1 MAGIVK
7 TVIRIGVIGGLV
19 TGAAMVIAGPDRV
32 GALATQTKTRIIKVI
47 DDKIEDPIAMRAQLR
62 SLESQYPSRI
72 AEVRTHLSEV
82 EQQIAQSR
90 RDKAVAMRVVEL
102 ARRDLEELNDL
113 LARAGELRSEGT
125 YRVVNINFDDRTY
138 GFDEAHRRARDISE
152 TARNFSARADDYD
165 RDLASLRADEEQLR
179 SLLAKLETEQTDFQ
193 SQLAHLE
200 RQIDAVARKERM
212 VSMMSER
219 QKTLD
224 ELSRYNVASLDQFKG
239 TLARRHAEL
248 DSRLATLAGR
258 DRNTSYEDRARV
270 QIDRESS
277 STSNVERSRPSEREL
292 ETSVIEIGP
301 DRNAE
306 EAAPR
311 SAGSVASR
319 SRVTVN

>member
-19 TGAAMVIAGPDRV
+19 TGAAVVIAGPDRV
-32 GALATQTKTRIIKVI
+32 GALATQTKNKVIKVI
-47 DDKIEDPIAMRAQLR
+47 DDRIEDPVAMRAQLR

-72 AEVRTHLSEV
+72 AEVRTHLSDV
-82 EQQIAQSR
+82 EQQIAQTR
-90 RDKAVAMRVVEL
+90 RDKSVATRVVQL
-102 ARRDLEELNDL
+102 ARQDLEELNEL
-113 LARAGELRSEGT
+113 IARADVLRAEGT

-138 GFDEAHRRARDISE
+138 GFDEAYRRARDISE

-179 SLLAKLETEQTDFQ
+179 SLLAKLESEQAEFQ
-193 SQLAHLE
+193 TQLAHLE

-212 VSMMSER
+212 VNMMSER

-248 DSRLATLAGR
+248 DSRLASLAGR

-277 STSNVERSRPSEREL
+277 STSNIERARPSGQDIEP
-292 ETSVIEIGP
+292 TVIEISP
-301 DRNAE
+301 ERDRQAP
-306 EAAPR
+306 EAR
-311 SAGSVASR
+311 SSASVAAR
-319 SRVTVN
+319 SGATVN